1 MEVERLKEYGQGFP
15 GGAVVKNPP
24 ASAGDLGSTP
34 GPGRSH
40 MPWSNWARVPQ
51 LLKPVSLEPV
61 FHSKRSHNNEKP
73 CTTTKSSPHLLQ
85 LEKAQMQQR
94 RPNTAK
100 KIKTNKLINFKK
112 RVWPVLDGESEM
124 EVGAEIRLD
133 TNYCNKKCQ
142 NLDEKI
148 ERHNSLVG
156 HRVKGQGEKVNK

>member
-1 MEVERLKEYGQGFP
+1 
-15 GGAVVKNPP
+15 
-24 ASAGDLGSTP
+24 
-34 GPGRSH
+34 
-40 MPWSNWARVPQ
+40 
-51 LLKPVSLEPV
+51 
-61 FHSKRSHNNEKP
+61 
-73 CTTTKSSPHLLQ
+73 
-85 LEKAQMQQR
+85 MQQR